1 MNATIDNDTV
11 WQALR
16 AIPDPEYGISIVD
29 MGLIYE
35 VECLDGDIVV
45 IMTLTTP
52 NCPSGEW
59 IYEGVKT
66 AVNNLEGAKKVAV
79 EMVFEPPC
87 DDVVQQAIQS
97 EQSGQSATG
106 SRPGSFK
113 SMPSGTDSES
123 VFNRSVSFVFPNR
136 ASI

>member
-1 MNATIDNDTV
+1 MNATVDNETV

-16 AIPDPEYGISIVD
+16 TIPDPEYGISIVD

-35 VECLDGDIVV
+35 VECHDGDIVV

-66 AVNNLEGAKKVAV
+66 AVNNLEGAKKVEV
-79 EMVFEPPC
+79 EMVFEPAWTPEML
-87 DDVVQQAIQS
+87 S
-97 EQSGQSATG
+97 EDGKRELGMS
-106 SRPGSFK
+106 
-113 SMPSGTDSES
+113 
-123 VFNRSVSFVFPNR
+123 
-136 ASI
+136 